1 MIPKRYE
8 GPFHCAG
15 LMFREEGLRGLFR
28 GYWAFMIATSI
39 YWVAVPM
46 ASEIM
51 FRKHPLSGNF
61 SDQTNELLD
70 DVNKLNQ
77 IKKAAGLR
85 GGGGPKED

>member
-1 MIPKRYE
+1 
-8 GPFHCAG
+8 
-15 LMFREEGLRGLFR
+15 
-28 GYWAFMIATSI
+28 
-39 YWVAVPM
+39 M

-61 SDQTNELLD
+61 SDQTNELID

-85 GGGGPKED
+85 GSGGPKEDWLSESMLFIRSELSPLAKINCRLVFKIFF

>member
-1 MIPKRYE
+1 
-8 GPFHCAG
+8 
-15 LMFREEGLRGLFR
+15 
-28 GYWAFMIATSI
+28 
-39 YWVAVPM
+39 M

-61 SDQTNELLD
+61 SDQTNELID

-85 GGGGPKED
+85 GSGGPKEDWRNETKLSILSDLSPLAKINCQLVFKIFFLKQAAFNKLTL

>member
-1 MIPKRYE
+1 
-8 GPFHCAG
+8 
-15 LMFREEGLRGLFR
+15 
-28 GYWAFMIATSI
+28 
-39 YWVAVPM
+39 M

-61 SDQTNELLD
+61 SDQTNELID

-85 GGGGPKED
+85 GSGGPKEDWLSEAKLSILSDLSPLAKINCRLVFKIFF